1 MEGYS
6 MSGIL
11 SELYAHQAWADAE
24 HWRVLE
30 TIPAALDDAAVR
42 RRLHHIHLVQR
53 AYLAIVTGERFR
65 PKPLEKFASIA
76 EVKEEARQC
85 HGAADAFMRSLTPQA
100 AAASII
106 IPWFRESPLQVSV
119 EEALVQAA
127 MHSHYHR
134 GQNATRMR
142 ELGGE
147 PPLTDFV
154 AWLLKGKPAPAW
166 EG

>member
-1 MEGYS
+1 

-24 HWRVLE
+24 HWRHLE
-30 TIPAALDDAAVR
+30 TIAGALEDDAVR

-65 PKPLEKFASIA
+65 PKPLEKFASMA
-76 EVKEEARQC
+76 ELKHDARQC
-85 HGAADAFMRSLTPQA
+85 HAAADATIRSLSPQA
-100 AAASII
+100 TVALIT
-106 IPWFRESPLQVSV
+106 IPWFRESPLQLSV
-119 EEALVQAA
+119 EQALIQAA

-166 EG
+166 